1 MEKQT
6 IKSKSSKL
14 LLKSSKL
21 SHKSQLPNSP
31 KKSILPLFSVFI
43 LSLTGLVSCA
53 PPSGNT
59 LPTTPSPELSPKT
72 EAPAIFPSPK
82 VQSSSPE
89 ITKDAKSPIPE
100 VDQAAKT
107 PIAAPKQTVAI
118 NIYQVDNQCSDFVAE
133 SISLPQDNSLEMAV
147 ARVIEK
153 SDINELKFTSY
164 QVTKDQSGVAT
175 IDFQVADTSLR
186 KLVSLSSCEQLNLF
200 GSLRKTLMENS
211 GWQIKEVK
219 FTEQGKEVV
228 L

>member
-21 SHKSQLPNSP
+21 SHKSRLPNSP
-31 KKSILPLFSVFI
+31 NKSILPLFSVLV
-43 LSLTGLVSCA
+43 LSLTGLVSCT
-53 PPSGNT
+53 PPSSNT

-72 EAPAIFPSPK
+72 EAPVISPSPRA
-82 VQSSSPE
+82 QSSDPE
-89 ITKDAKSPIPE
+89 ITKDAKSPVPE
-100 VDQAAKT
+100 VDQAAKS
-107 PIAAPKQTVAI
+107 PINAPKQTVAI

-133 SISLPQDNSLEMAV
+133 SVSLPQDDSLEMAV

-153 SDINELKFTSY
+153 SNINELKFTSY

-175 IDFQVADTSLR
+175 IDFQVADTSVR
-186 KLVSLSSCEQLNLF
+186 KLVSLSSCEQMNLF
-200 GSLRKTLMENS
+200 GSLRKTLIENS
-211 GWQIKEVK
+211 DWQIKDVK

>member
-1 MEKQT
+1 MEKQA
-6 IKSKSSKL
+6 INL
-14 LLKSSKL
+14 LKQLKSSKL
-21 SHKSQLPNSP
+21 SHKSRLPSSP
-31 KKSILPLFSVFI
+31 KSILPLFSVLV

-72 EAPAIFPSPK
+72 EAPVISPAPK
-82 VQSSSPE
+82 VQSSDPE
-89 ITKDAKSPIPE
+89 ISKDAKSPAPE
-100 VDQAAKT
+100 ADQAAKS
-107 PIAAPKQTVAI
+107 PIAAPKPTVAI

-133 SISLPQDNSLEMAV
+133 SVNLPQDSSLEMAV

-153 SDINELKFTSY
+153 SNINELKLTSY

-175 IDFQVADTSLR
+175 IDFQVEASSVR

-211 GWQIKEVK
+211 NWQIKEVK